1 MCWKELHPSQRSRG
15 ESELQC
21 KKKSGEKERMGNK
34 ISKRQQIVKNTAI
47 VFLVILLIL
56 TFFSNTI
63 MNITLPEAVVAEI
76 NRDVI
81 TAQITGEGIAEAE
94 NLYSIVMSES
104 RVIDSIP
111 VTVGQEIKQGDVI
124 CYLQGEESD
133 ALADAVS
140 RKEAMELEYNKLV
153 LNNHVTETELQT
165 LLTNGITLQECQ
177 TKLASVQDE
186 QKYDQMLTHL
196 LALMDI
202 YSQYQ
207 EIQKQNELIGKY
219 TAASMGTSLVSPLD
233 GTIVEIQAVPGKR
246 AEQNTIVAAV
256 LPAGQKLYLEVPL
269 EASDAEAIT
278 ETADVQILSPSYL
291 TQTSLIL
298 RDIQNDIS
306 SSENRKLVT
315 FCIEGDEVSIGQP
328 LTVEM
333 NKRSEEYELVVPNAA
348 IRKDKNGTYVLKV
361 IQESSSLGNRY
372 YAEQVYVEVLN
383 QDEKQTAVSGALY
396 GDEYLITESNRPIE
410 DGQQVRL
417 IDQ

>member
-1 MCWKELHPSQRSRG
+1 
-15 ESELQC
+15 
-21 KKKSGEKERMGNK
+21 MGNK
-34 ISKRQQIVKNTAI
+34 ISRRQQIVKNIAI

-63 MNITLPEAVVAEI
+63 MNMTLPEAAVAEI
-76 NRDVI
+76 NRAVI
-81 TAQITGEGIAEAE
+81 ATEITGEGIAEAE
-94 NLYSIVMSES
+94 SLYSIVMSES

-177 TKLASVQDE
+177 AKLVSIQDE
-186 QKYDQMLTHL
+186 QQYDQMLTHF

-207 EIQKQNELIGKY
+207 EIRKQSELIEKY

-246 AEQNTIVAAV
+246 AEQDTIVAAV
-256 LPAGQKLYLEVPL
+256 LPAGQKLYLEVSL

-278 ETADVQILSPSYL
+278 ETADVQILRPAYL
-291 TQTSLIL
+291 TQTSLTL
-298 RDIQNDIS
+298 QDIRNDI

-315 FCIEGDEVSIGQP
+315 FCIEGDEVLIGQL
-328 LTVEM
+328 LTVEI
-333 NKRSEEYELVVPNAA
+333 NKKSEEYELVVPNGA

>member
-1 MCWKELHPSQRSRG
+1 MPLVLTAANSFMSQA
-15 ESELQC
+15 EIA
-21 KKKSGEKERMGNK
+21 GNY
-34 ISKRQQIVKNTAI
+34 AD
-47 VFLVILLIL
+47 
-56 TFFSNTI
+56 FFSNTI

-177 TKLASVQDE
+177 AKLSAVQDE
-186 QKYDQMLTHL
+186 QQYDQMLIHL

-207 EIQKQNELIGKY
+207 EIRKQNELIEKY
-219 TAASMGTSLVSPLD
+219 TAASMGTSLASPLD

-246 AEQNTIVAAV
+246 AEQDSTVSGLGKRGQRLAAAV
-256 LPAGQKLYLEVPL
+256 ICSYVYLDSSYSCFSDYDRKEKYHKNSTMGSFHKEILEPL
-269 EASDAEAIT
+269 
-278 ETADVQILSPSYL
+278 
-291 TQTSLIL
+291 
-298 RDIQNDIS
+298 
-306 SSENRKLVT
+306 
-315 FCIEGDEVSIGQP
+315 F
-328 LTVEM
+328 
-333 NKRSEEYELVVPNAA
+333 
-348 IRKDKNGTYVLKV
+348 
-361 IQESSSLGNRY
+361 
-372 YAEQVYVEVLN
+372 
-383 QDEKQTAVSGALY
+383 
-396 GDEYLITESNRPIE
+396 
-410 DGQQVRL
+410 
-417 IDQ
+417 

>member
-1 MCWKELHPSQRSRG
+1 
-15 ESELQC
+15 
-21 KKKSGEKERMGNK
+21 MGNK
-34 ISKRQQIVKNTAI
+34 ISRRQQIVKNIAI

-63 MNITLPEAVVAEI
+63 MNMTLPEVAVAEI
-76 NRDVI
+76 NRAVI
-81 TAQITGEGIAEAE
+81 AAEITGEGIAQAE

-124 CYLQGEESD
+124 CYLQGEKSD
-133 ALADAVS
+133 ALAEAVS

-177 TKLASVQDE
+177 AKLSAVQDE
-186 QKYDQMLTHL
+186 QQYDQMLTHL

-207 EIQKQNELIGKY
+207 EIRKQNELIEKY

-246 AEQNTIVAAV
+246 AEQDSAVAVV
-256 LPAGQKLYLEVPL
+256 LPAGQKLYLEVYL
-269 EASDAEAIT
+269 EASDAENIT
-278 ETADVQILSPSYL
+278 DTTDIRILSPAYL
-291 TQTSLIL
+291 TQTSLTL
-298 RDIQNDIS
+298 QDVRNDAG

-315 FCIEGDEVSIGQP
+315 FCIEGDEVSIGQL
-328 LTVEM
+328 LTVQI
-333 NKRSEEYELVVPNAA
+333 NKKSEEYELVVPNGA
-348 IRKDKNGTYVLKV
+348 IRKDKNGTYVLKL

-396 GDEYLITESNRPIE
+396 GDEYLITESSRPIE